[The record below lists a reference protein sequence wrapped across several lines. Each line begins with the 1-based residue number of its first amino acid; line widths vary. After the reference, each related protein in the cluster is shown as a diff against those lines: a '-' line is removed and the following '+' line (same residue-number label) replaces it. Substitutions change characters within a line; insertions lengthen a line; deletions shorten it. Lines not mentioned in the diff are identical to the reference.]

1 MDFDALSRAD
11 NSPASHSSSSP
22 AGPREI
28 ERELMALHEIPEYS
42 QGLIG
47 QELGGSIAC
56 RAIIERRR
64 AVQFPTAD
72 RSTPRGRLR
81 SRSLARS

>member
-1 MDFDALSRAD
+1 MDFNALSRAD

-22 AGPREI
+22 AGPREF
-28 ERELMALHEIPEYS
+28 ERELMALHETPEYG
-42 QGLIG
+42 QDLIG
-47 QELGGSIAC
+47 HELGAAS
-56 RAIIERRR
+56 RVAIIERRR